1 MSAAL
6 AAGGRGWEER
16 GREAGGGRAAVGL
29 ASSVAGSALE
39 CAVRRGPPGQLL
51 NVARRTPGTAPA
63 SMQVPETLKDR
74 GIVAFEPTPKRSL
87 RARRLYKCGGVL
99 IDSPGQMN
107 RGIQWDDPRWEA
119 CHRALDSVSSTR
131 GYQKYATARTRARA
145 TALL

>member
-39 CAVRRGPPGQLL
+39 CAVRRGPPGQDLAARRDSLL
-51 NVARRTPGTAPA
+51 SVARRTPGTAPA
-63 SMQVPETLKDR
+63 SIQVPETLKDR

-119 CHRALDSVSSTR
+119 CHRPLDSVSSTR
-131 GYQKYATARTRARA
+131 GYQK
-145 TALL
+145 